1 MLMPALLTRMST
13 RPNRSWTSPTTR
25 SHSGREEMSAGTA
38 MDAAAYCRHF
48 STTSSRRSLRR
59 ATAATVAPR
68 RARSAATVAPMPDD
82 APVTTATRPAISNA
96 RSLVLVRRLS
106 GRREGEDARGRGLF
120 RAARAEE
127 DALADHA
134 DARVTRSRQRN
145 RVDEDAVAGVADLDA
160 PGDPRADE
168 AHAPGERRGSERL
181 RR

>member
-68 RARSAATVAPMPDD
+68 RARSVATVAPMPDD
-82 APVTTATRPAISNA
+82 APVTTATWPAISMPA
-96 RSLVLVRRLS
+96 SRPRGGRASEQ
-106 GRREGEDARGRGLF
+106 RREGVHARGRRLF
-120 RAARAEE
+120 RAARTEE
-127 DALADHA
+127 NALAD
-134 DARVTRSRQRN
+134 DAN
-145 RVDEDAVAGVADLDA
+145 AGVARRRQRDRVDQQAGRRVPDLDA
-160 PGDPRADE
+160 AQDPGADE
-168 AHAPGERRGSERL
+168 RHPAR
-181 RR
+181 